1 MVGAEG
7 RTFAGSLES
16 STLSLLC
23 LAKALHFLL
32 AKFWD
37 RVARQGLVKAG
48 GLRTDLIEKGA
59 GPGAVCIGITGRARL
74 TGNVCEQTR

>member
-1 MVGAEG
+1 MIGAED
-7 RTFAGSLES
+7 RTFAGSLAS

-23 LAKALHFLL
+23 LAKASHFLL
-32 AKFWD
+32 VKFCEP
-37 RVARQGLVKAG
+37 VAHPGLVRAG